1 MLHTEWPDAWRGA
14 FRIELRTEAV
24 DLALR
29 GWPVFPGTYPTG
41 GAWGG
46 PQPVS
51 DEWLSGVRATPDK
64 VAAAW
69 HEEPF
74 SVLVATGSV
83 VDAVEV
89 DDELGKRAACLLR
102 AEDRP
107 APILAMPNG
116 RWKFLTASGPELPAQ
131 LIDRPGVVRHAEGS
145 WIVLPPSPYQHGI
158 VHWRVKPSVWGWKLP
173 HAAAIHGVLAR
184 AAGQL
189 ADEALL
195 QPSAA

>member
-24 DLALR
+24 DLAMR

-41 GAWGG
+41 GAWNG

-51 DEWLSGVRATPDK
+51 ADWRTGLGATPDE
-64 VAAAW
+64 VAECW
-69 HEEPF
+69 HEEPY
-74 SVLVATGSV
+74 SVLVATGTV
-83 VDAVEV
+83 VDAIEV
-89 DDELGKRAACLLR
+89 DDELGRRAACLLR

-116 RWKFLTASGPELPAQ
+116 RWMFLTASGPELPPELAG
-131 LIDRPGVVRHAEGS
+131 RSGVIRHAEGG
-145 WIVLPPSPYQHGI
+145 WVALPPSPYQGGI
-158 VHWRVKPSVWGWKLP
+158 VHWRVKPAVWGWKLP
-173 HAAAIHGVLAR
+173 HAAAMHGVLGR

-189 ADEALL
+189 TEAEL
-195 QPSAA
+195 QPTAA